1 MGGALPSGTLIFT
14 PQQTSQVV
22 TLALAGTNLVDFDLA
37 FTVTLDQAPVVAQ
50 TLTYTVQAL
59 TGASAATFAG
69 GTLPTGTV
77 TFAAGQTMATIT
89 AVTQNSTA
97 IQADAA
103 FNVVLSNP
111 SPKTTIATASA
122 EGASRRSAAI
132 CRSRRSGWVIGCPL
146 RPALS
151 GR

>member
-1 MGGALPSGTLIFT
+1 
-14 PQQTSQVV
+14 V
-22 TLALAGTNLVDFDLA
+22 TLTLAGTNLVDFDHA

-77 TFAAGQTMATIT
+77 TFAAGQTTATNT
-89 AVTQNSTA
+89 VATQNSTA

-103 FNVVLSNP
+103 FNVVVSNP
-111 SPKTTIATASA
+111 SPKTIIAIATASA

>member
-1 MGGALPSGTLIFT
+1 MTFT
-14 PQQTSQVV
+14 
-22 TLALAGTNLVDFDLA
+22 LAGTNLVDFDHA

-77 TFAAGQTMATIT
+77 TFAAGQTTATIT
-89 AVTQNSTA
+89 VATQNSTA